1 MVVLSSYPLLA
12 CRERRNIPCFFCN
25 SDSKVLISGKSKEA
39 AFVIVTQTT
48 AKFDFSI
55 CLISY
60 FFFLFFILFSLLSL
74 SFFSVWCFSHLRLPL
89 FMSIEINHLL
99 LLFFMRYCVVSGRF
113 LFYLCPSSISAISD
127 ALSSSCILC
136 RMDCRQ
142 KCDEL
147 KRTESFTI
155 EVRRRLRFSQSV
167 EITDCHYCK
176 VNMQRGV
183 LGAHVL

>member
-1 MVVLSSYPLLA
+1 MVVLSSYLLLA
-12 CRERRNIPCFFCN
+12 CRGRRNIPCFFCN
-25 SDSKVLISGKSKEA
+25 FDSKVLISGKSKEA

-60 FFFLFFILFSLLSL
+60 FFFVFFILFSVLSL

-89 FMSIEINHLL
+89 FMSIEINYL

-113 LFYLCPSSISAISD
+113 LFYLCPSSISAIQMLLRRAAFYVQQS
-127 ALSSSCILC
+127 
-136 RMDCRQ
+136 RQ

-147 KRTESFTI
+147 KRTESSTI
-155 EVRRRLRFSQSV
+155 EVRRRLRFSQTV

-183 LGAHVL
+183 LGSHVL

>member
-12 CRERRNIPCFFCN
+12 CRGRRNIPCFFCN
-25 SDSKVLISGKSKEA
+25 FDSKVLISGKSKEA

-60 FFFLFFILFSLLSL
+60 FFFLLYFIFSSFSFILFCMVLFSTPSTLIHVHWNKSPSSPIFYVLLCSEWTVFILSL
-74 SFFSVWCFSHLRLPL
+74 S
-89 FMSIEINHLL
+89 I
-99 LLFFMRYCVVSGRF
+99 
-113 LFYLCPSSISAISD
+113 FYFRDSD

-167 EITDCHYCK
+167 GITACHYCK